1 VAGGQTGRGGEK
13 KRQMRWELVFET
25 YKAVRGAVEAISA
38 NFVLCSKIEG
48 EGVCVVL
55 LWYRRVK
62 GRVKHRH
69 VGAGEQ
75 LLGLS
80 DPDQIRRIVEGGKPR
95 CIINRILHCLVHND
109 RAVEAVGAVHHTM
122 ADNADIRR
130 VLRITIGRRGLAS
143 ENLFMPA
150 TLQSHP
156 PFYTDFAH
164 RHCDSQV
171 PHWQKPRQKPRGIC
185 C

>member
-1 VAGGQTGRGGEK
+1 
-13 KRQMRWELVFET
+13 MVFET

-48 EGVCVVL
+48 EGVGVVL

-143 ENLFMPA
+143 EIYSCQPPCNPIHRSTLISPIDIVIHKCHIGKSQDKNLEASAASSP
-150 TLQSHP
+150 
-156 PFYTDFAH
+156 
-164 RHCDSQV
+164 
-171 PHWQKPRQKPRGIC
+171 
-185 C
+185 